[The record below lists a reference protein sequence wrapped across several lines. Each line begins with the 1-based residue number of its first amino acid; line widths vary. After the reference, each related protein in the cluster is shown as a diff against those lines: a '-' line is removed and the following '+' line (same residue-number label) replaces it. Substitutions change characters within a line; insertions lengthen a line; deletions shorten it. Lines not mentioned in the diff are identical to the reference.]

1 MQKQEWLK
9 LFKQLK
15 KQGELRMT
23 TFTREQLELKTVP
36 ELRRMCVYELNIT
49 GMTKRP
55 KEVIIDAIMT
65 KFGARVNRPYASEER
80 EETPVGI
87 TGVEFTGRSI
97 LTKPGGQ
104 FGQRT
109 TTTIHVSCGAASGS
123 FPVVGRSVV
132 QVADFL
138 REVLNVDTLSTG
150 LVNGKEVPQTY
161 ILKPGDA
168 LEFMKPAGTKG

>member
-1 MQKQEWLK
+1 
-9 LFKQLK
+9 
-15 KQGELRMT
+15 MT
-23 TFTREQLELKTVP
+23 TFTREELELKTVP
-36 ELRRMCVYELNIT
+36 ELRQMCVYDLGIP
-49 GMTKRP
+49 GMTKKP
-55 KEVIIDAIMT
+55 KEIIINAIME
-65 KFGARVNRPYASEER
+65 KFGARVNRPYAAQEQVA
-80 EETPVGI
+80 PAGI

-123 FPVVGRSVV
+123 FPVVGRTVT
-132 QVADFL
+132 QVAEFL

-150 LVNGKEVPQTY
+150 LVNGKEVSQNHV
-161 ILKPGDA
+161 LQPGDA